1 MTMIS
6 FSFPAQIYIANRPT
20 DFRKCFDG
28 LCGEIQS
35 YLHSDPLNGALFV
48 FYNKR
53 RDRLK
58 MLVWDNDGFWMFYKR
73 LEQGTFEIPVASNE
87 ECSIVVSAEQLHL
100 LLSGIEL
107 SSVRKR
113 KRFGFQPKCQSEQ
126 VSHLRCV

>member
-1 MTMIS
+1 MIS
-6 FSFPAQIYIANRPT
+6 FSFPAEIYIANRPT

-35 YLHSDPLNGALFV
+35 YLQSDPLSGALFV

-58 MLVWDNDGFWMFYKR
+58 MIVWDNDGFWMFYKR
-73 LEQGTFEIPVASNE
+73 LEQGTFEIPSGNSDISRIAIN
-87 ECSIVVSAEQLHL
+87 AEQLHL
-100 LLSGIEL
+100 MLCGIEL

-113 KRFGFQPKCQSEQ
+113 KRFEFQQMCQAIKVPEM
-126 VSHLRCV
+126 CCA